1 MHVMINLGVANV
13 WSIRRKTSNI
23 ALLWNTTRIFQSGH
37 AMQHFVFHYKIY
49 VGFPRVP
56 GWW

>member
-49 VGFPRVP
+49 V
-56 GWW
+56 